1 MSFSLRVAGEKSL
14 SVYIE
19 LIKPRIILLLL
30 LVAVASYVA
39 SSGSDVSLSVLSAL
53 LVTGAL
59 SSAGSSALNHYL
71 DRDVDGLM
79 ARTKHRPLP
88 TGRLR
93 PPEKALAFG
102 IGLVAGGVALSLLL
116 INALTALFILL
127 GALIYVV
134 VYTLLLKRRSAWNIV
149 IGGLAGSCPA
159 LAGSAAAVNAIS
171 PPAVFI
177 ALLVFL
183 WTPGHFWALSLRNRK
198 DYERARIPMLPAVV
212 REDTAAKTIVASTLI
227 LPIYVVLFYV
237 LDVVTLS
244 TLLPALVAGLV
255 LLYLSARILRDSR
268 AAWPSF
274 KFSGVFLM
282 VTLLAV
288 AFDVSLL

>member
-1 MSFSLRVAGEKSL
+1 M
-14 SVYIE
+14 E

-30 LVAVASYVA
+30 LVAAASYVA
-39 SSGSDVSLSVLSAL
+39 SSAPSISLSVLSAL
-53 LVTGAL
+53 LGAGAL

-79 ARTKHRPLP
+79 SRTRHRPLP
-88 TGRLR
+88 MGRLR

-102 IGLVAGGVALSLLL
+102 LGLVAGGVALSLLL
-116 INALTALFILL
+116 INVLTSLFILL

-134 VYTLLLKRRSAWNIV
+134 VYTLLLKRRSPWNIV
-149 IGGLAGSCPA
+149 IGGFAGSCPA
-159 LAGSAAAVNAIS
+159 LAGSAAAVNSIT
-171 PPAVFI
+171 PPALFI

-183 WTPGHFWALSLRNRK
+183 WTPGHFWALSLRNKR
-198 DYERARIPMLPAVV
+198 DYEHAGIPMLPVVV
-212 REDTAAKTIVASTLI
+212 REETAAKTIVAATVI

-237 LDVVTLS
+237 MDVVTIS
-244 TLLPALVAGLV
+244 TLLPALGAGLV
-255 LLYLSARILRDSR
+255 LLYLSVRILGDPR

-282 VTLLAV
+282 VTLLAM
-288 AFDVSLL
+288 AFEASLL

>member
-1 MSFSLRVAGEKSL
+1 M
-14 SVYIE
+14 
-19 LIKPRIILLLL
+19 
-30 LVAVASYVA
+30 
-39 SSGSDVSLSVLSAL
+39 
-53 LVTGAL
+53 
-59 SSAGSSALNHYL
+59 NHYL